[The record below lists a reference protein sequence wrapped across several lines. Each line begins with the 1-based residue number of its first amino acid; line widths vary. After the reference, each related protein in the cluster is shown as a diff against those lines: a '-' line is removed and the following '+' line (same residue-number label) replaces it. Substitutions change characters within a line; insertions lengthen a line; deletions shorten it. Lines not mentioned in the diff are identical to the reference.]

1 MLVKFWGINQG
12 GGDGD
17 GSVNYLLNERVKQ
30 GTAKVLKGDANL
42 TKSLLLSLTQK
53 HKACVG
59 CLSFEEPNIDESLK
73 YELMESFENALLTE
87 SMQNCYNILWVEHT
101 DKGRLELN
109 FVIPKIDLERQKAFN
124 PYYHKVDLKRIDTWQ
139 NVVNLKYTFTNP
151 KDLEKQ
157 QISNYHNTKT
167 PQGKAIF
174 KNYKELDNYLYNAV
188 TQGLLNSRAE
198 IIELL
203 QASNYEIT
211 RQGKDYISVK
221 LPNQQKAKR
230 LKGIIYDERFTEQRL
245 IEQELRE
252 YSQNKDTS
260 RERDTRE
267 ISTAPNTTPRATQ
280 SLIQELRDLEQQ
292 LHRHIEHKQ
301 RYYEKLHQS
310 TSKDPREPKE
320 QLLRARDNQQEIQGN
335 YTRGFTRDKETN
347 SQKFNREP
355 SQEILDTNSNFY
367 RGSSNHGIIDIAL
380 LQYYNATNQRP
391 IRAFIQN
398 EKIKTENRENRTREQ
413 GAREREQ
420 SFQGILPTAQER
432 ELRESNVERTLKQ
445 ATERFNQRSREL
457 TERERDFA
465 QRKEQRNREFRER
478 QKRAIDQARESYSRI
493 SKTKQRLLEIRGRN
507 LELEREL
514 RNAIPNAQ
522 HTISQISS
530 FRESRES
537 RIKASDTNLRTERN
551 HAQKRFTEHVRADF
565 TTRITERSNQR
576 ARDFTSSIQRIENTI
591 RYFRNNA
598 QARVRT
604 ILHNLYARTRD
615 AINTIKDIYRNA
627 KERIRDFFQRAD
639 ERLSKR
645 MEQETRELHAKT
657 TQLDRKIRE
666 HNQKIENERS
676 YSRGYGR

>member
-17 GSVNYLLNERVKQ
+17 GSVNYLLNERVEQ

-73 YELMESFENALLTE
+73 YELMESFENALLTQE
-87 SMQNCYNILWVEHT
+87 MQGRYNILWVEHT

-109 FVIPKIDLERQKAFN
+109 FVIPKIDLEIQKAFN

-139 NVVNLKYTFTNP
+139 NIVNLKHAFTNP

-174 KNYKELDNYLYNAV
+174 KNYKELNNYLYNAV

-211 RQGKDYISVK
+211 RRGKDYISVK

-245 IEQELRE
+245 IEQELGE

-267 ISTAPNTTPRATQ
+267 IPKAPNT
-280 SLIQELRDLEQQ
+280 LIQEIRDLEQQ
-292 LHRHIEHKQ
+292 LHRHIEYKQ
-301 RYYEKLHQS
+301 RYYERLHQS
-310 TSKDPREPKE
+310 TSNNKREPKE
-320 QLLRARDNQQEIQGN
+320 QLPRVRDSQQRTQQDYTNEVNRAR
-335 YTRGFTRDKETN
+335 ETN
-347 SQKFNREP
+347 PQEP
-355 SQEILDTNSNFY
+355 SQEILTNAPNFHHGASHY
-367 RGSSNHGIIDIAL
+367 GGNISRGILSNHSTQQG
-380 LQYYNATNQRP
+380 QG
-391 IRAFIQN
+391 IRAFTERSLSVKTRNRPTKQHQS
-398 EKIKTENRENRTREQ
+398 TENLQPNADQEIREKH
-413 GAREREQ
+413 AERM
-420 SFQGILPTAQER
+420 L
-432 ELRESNVERTLKQ
+432 NN
-445 ATERFNQRSREL
+445 ATEYFNQRSREL
-457 TERERDFA
+457 IKRERELTTN
-465 QRKEQRNREFRER
+465 KEQRDSEFRER
-478 QKRAIDQARESYSRI
+478 KQRAIDKARESYSRI
-493 SKTKQRLLEIRGRN
+493 SNAKQELRELKDRN
-507 LELEREL
+507 IKLEREL
-514 RNAIPNAQ
+514 RNAIANTQ
-522 HTISQISS
+522 HAIKEISIIRSD
-530 FRESRES
+530 RES

-551 HAQKRFTEHVRADF
+551 HAQKRFKGGLRTDSNN
-565 TTRITERSNQR
+565 RISTIRTQR
-576 ARDFTSSIQRIENTI
+576 ARDFTSSIQDTTNTI
-591 RYFRNNA
+591 REFRDHS
-598 QARVRT
+598 QTRTRT

-615 AINTIKDIYRNA
+615 TINAIKDIYRNA
-627 KERIRDFFQRAD
+627 KERIRDFFQTTD

-645 MEQETRELHAKT
+645 MEQETRDLHAKT

>member
-17 GSVNYLLNERVKQ
+17 GSVNYLLNERVEQ

-59 CLSFEEPNIDESLK
+59 CLSFEESNIDESLK
-73 YELMESFENALLTE
+73 YELMESFENALLTQE
-87 SMQNCYNILWVEHT
+87 MQNRYNILWVEHT

-109 FVIPKIDLERQKAFN
+109 FVIPKIDLGKQKAFN

-230 LKGIIYDERFTEQRL
+230 LKGIIYDERFAEQRL

-267 ISTAPNTTPRATQ
+267 ISKAPNTTPRATQ

-301 RYYEKLHQS
+301 RYYKKLHQS

-320 QLLRARDNQQEIQGN
+320 QLPKIRDSQQRTQQKHANETTRAR
-335 YTRGFTRDKETN
+335 ETN
-347 SQKFNREP
+347 PQEP
-355 SQEILDTNSNFY
+355 SQEILNTNSNFY
-367 RGSSNHGIIDIAL
+367 RGSSNHGSNISGGIL
-380 LQYYNATNQRP
+380 SNHSTQQGQG
-391 IRAFIQN
+391 IRAFTERSLSVKTRNRPTKQRQS
-398 EKIKTENRENRTREQ
+398 TENLQPNTDQEIREKH
-413 GAREREQ
+413 AERM
-420 SFQGILPTAQER
+420 
-432 ELRESNVERTLKQ
+432 LKY
-445 ATERFNQRSREL
+445 ATERFNQRNREL

-478 QKRAIDQARESYSRI
+478 QKRVIDQARESYSRI

-507 LELEREL
+507 IKLEREL

-537 RIKASDTNLRTERN
+537 RIKASDTNFRTERN
-551 HAQKRFTEHVRADF
+551 LAQKRFTDNVRTDF
-565 TTRITERSNQR
+565 TTRITEHSNQR

-591 RYFRNNA
+591 RDFRNNA

-645 MEQETRELHAKT
+645 MEQETRELHTKT

-666 HNQKIENERS
+666 HNQKIENERN
-676 YSRGYGR
+676 YSRNGR

>member
-12 GGDGD
+12 GGDGG
-17 GSVNYLLNERVKQ
+17 GSVNYLLNERAEQ
-30 GTAKVLKGDANL
+30 GTAKVLKGDATL

-59 CLSFEEPNIDESLK
+59 CLSFEESNIDESLK
-73 YELMESFENALLTE
+73 YELMESFENALLTQE
-87 SMQNCYNILWVEHT
+87 MQGRYNILWVEHT

-109 FVIPKIDLERQKAFN
+109 FVIPKIDLEKQKAFN

-151 KDLEKQ
+151 KDLKKQ

-245 IEQELRE
+245 IEQEFRE

-320 QLLRARDNQQEIQGN
+320 QLPRVRENQQRTQQD
-335 YTRGFTRDKETN
+335 YTSEVDRSRETMLPKH
-347 SQKFNREP
+347 SQK
-355 SQEILDTNSNFY
+355 ILTNAPNFHH
-367 RGSSNHGIIDIAL
+367 GSSHHGSNISGGILSNHSTKQG
-380 LQYYNATNQRP
+380 QG
-391 IRAFIQN
+391 IRAFT
-398 EKIKTENRENRTREQ
+398 EKSLSVKTRNRPTKQR
-413 GAREREQ
+413 Q
-420 SFQGILPTAQER
+420 STKILPTNTDQEIR
-432 ELRESNVERTLKQ
+432 RKNAERILKQ

-457 TERERDFA
+457 TERERELT

-493 SKTKQRLLEIRGRN
+493 SKTKQQLLEIRDRN

-514 RNAIPNAQ
+514 QNAIPNAQ
-522 HTISQISS
+522 HIISQISS
-530 FRESRES
+530 FRENRES
-537 RIKASDTNLRTERN
+537 RIESSDANLRTERN
-551 HAQKRFTEHVRADF
+551 LAQKRFTDNVRADF
-565 TTRITERSNQR
+565 TTRITECSNQR

-591 RYFRNNA
+591 REFRNNA
-598 QARVRT
+598 QERSRT
-604 ILHNLYARTRD
+604 ILHNLYTRTRD
-615 AINTIKDIYRNA
+615 AINAIKDIYRNA

-645 MEQETRELHAKT
+645 MEQETRE
-657 TQLDRKIRE
+657 
-666 HNQKIENERS
+666 HNQKIENERN
-676 YSRGYGR
+676 YRGYGR

>member
-30 GTAKVLKGDANL
+30 CTAKVLKGDANL

-59 CLSFEEPNIDESLK
+59 CLSFEESNINESLK

-87 SMQNCYNILWVEHT
+87 SMQNRYNILWVEHT

-267 ISTAPNTTPRATQ
+267 ISTAPNTTTRATQ

-292 LHRHIEHKQ
+292 LHRHIEYKQ
-301 RYYEKLHQS
+301 RYYERLHQA
-310 TSKDPREPKE
+310 DPSNPRDFKE
-320 QLLRARDNQQEIQGN
+320 QLPRVRDSQQRTQQNHANKTTRAR
-335 YTRGFTRDKETN
+335 ETN
-347 SQKFNREP
+347 PQEP
-355 SQEILDTNSNFY
+355 SQEILT
-367 RGSSNHGIIDIAL
+367 
-380 LQYYNATNQRP
+380 NATNFHHRISHHGGNISRGILSNHSTQQGQG
-391 IRAFIQN
+391 IRAFT
-398 EKIKTENRENRTREQ
+398 ERSLSVKTRNRPTKQR
-413 GAREREQ
+413 Q
-420 SFQGILPTAQER
+420 SAKILPTNTDQEIR
-432 ELRESNVERTLKQ
+432 RKNAERLLKQ
-445 ATERFNQRSREL
+445 VAECFNQRSREL
-457 TERERDFA
+457 TERERELTTN
-465 QRKEQRNREFRER
+465 KEQRDREFRER

-493 SKTKQRLLEIRGRN
+493 SKTKQRLQELRDRN
-507 LELEREL
+507 IKLEREL
-514 RNAIPNAQ
+514 RNAIANTQ
-522 HTISQISS
+522 HIISQISS

-551 HAQKRFTEHVRADF
+551 HAQKRFTEHVQSDF

-576 ARDFTSSIQRIENTI
+576 ARDFTSSIQKIENTI
-591 RYFRNNA
+591 RDFRNNA
-598 QARVRT
+598 QERART
-604 ILHNLYARTRD
+604 ILHDIYTRTRD
-615 AINTIKDIYRNA
+615 TINSIKDIYRNA
-627 KERIRDFFQRAD
+627 KERIRDFFQRTD

-645 MEQETRELHAKT
+645 MEQETRDLHTKT
-657 TQLDRKIRE
+657 TQLDGKIRE

>member
-1 MLVKFWGINQG
+1 MLVKFWGTNQG

-59 CLSFEEPNIDESLK
+59 CLSFEEPNINESLK
-73 YELMESFENALLTE
+73 YELMESFENALLTQE
-87 SMQNCYNILWVEHT
+87 MQGRYNILWVEHT

-124 PYYHKVDLKRIDTWQ
+124 PYYHKVDLKRIDTWKDCI
-139 NVVNLKYTFTNP
+139 NLKHNFTNP

-157 QISNYHNTKT
+157 HNIQQHQTKN
-167 PQGKAIF
+167 PQ
-174 KNYKELDNYLYNAV
+174 NKELLKTYEKLDKLIQDNL
-188 TQGLLNSRAE
+188 GKLFNSRAD
-198 IIELL
+198 IINFLKANQCEV
-203 QASNYEIT
+203 T

-221 LPNQQKAKR
+221 LPNEPKAKR
-230 LKGIIYDERFTEQRL
+230 LKGFYYHETFRTIADIRNQLSEARQRESQRERSNSHTTNDNHAEL
-245 IEQELRE
+245 LRE
-252 YSQNKDTS
+252 LENKLH
-260 RERDTRE
+260 ER
-267 ISTAPNTTPRATQ
+267 
-280 SLIQELRDLEQQ
+280 
-292 LHRHIEHKQ
+292 IEHKQ
-301 RYYEKLHQS
+301 RYYERLHQA
-310 TSKDPREPKE
+310 DPSNPRDFKE
-320 QLLRARDNQQEIQGN
+320 QPPRVRDSQQRTQQD
-335 YTRGFTRDKETN
+335 YTSEVDRFRETMLPKS
-347 SQKFNREP
+347 SQK
-355 SQEILDTNSNFY
+355 ILTDALKFPYGVSRNGSNIN
-367 RGSSNHGIIDIAL
+367 GGILPYHSAL
-380 LQYYNATNQRP
+380 QKQG
-391 IRAFIQN
+391 IRAF
-398 EKIKTENRENRTREQ
+398 TERKFATQTADRPTRQ
-413 GAREREQ
+413 RQ
-420 SFQGILPTAQER
+420 SAKILPTNTDQEI
-432 ELRESNVERTLKQ
+432 RESNAERILKQ
-445 ATERFNQRSREL
+445 ATERFNQRNRELAEREREL
-457 TERERDFA
+457 TA
-465 QRKEQRNREFRER
+465 SKEQRDSEFRER
-478 QKRAIDQARESYSRI
+478 QKPVINQARESYSRI
-493 SKTKQRLLEIRGRN
+493 SKTKQRLQELRDRN

-522 HTISQISS
+522 HATKEISIL
-530 FRESRES
+530 RNDRES
-537 RIKASDTNLRTERN
+537 RIKASDTNLRAERN
-551 HAQKRFTEHVRADF
+551 LAQKRFTDNVRTDF

-591 RYFRNNA
+591 RDFRNNA

-615 AINTIKDIYRNA
+615 AINAIKDIYRNA

-666 HNQKIENERS
+666 HNQRIENERN

>member
-17 GSVNYLLNERVKQ
+17 GSVNYLLNERVEQ

-59 CLSFEEPNIDESLK
+59 CLSFEEPDIDENLK
-73 YELMESFENALLTE
+73 HELIESFETTLLTE
-87 SMQNCYNILWVEHT
+87 KMQGRYNILWVEHT

-109 FVIPKIDLERQKAFN
+109 FVIPRIDLITQKAFT
-124 PYYHKVDLKRIDTWQ
+124 PYYHSADITRIDIWKDYT
-139 NVVNLKYTFTNP
+139 NLKHAFTNP

-157 QISNYHNTKT
+157 NTIQHHNTKT
-167 PQGKAIF
+167 PQGK
-174 KNYKELDNYLYNAV
+174 ELLETYEKLDKLIQDNL
-188 TQGLLNSRAE
+188 GKLFNSRDD
-198 IIELL
+198 IINFLKANQCEV
-203 QASNYEIT
+203 N

-221 LPNQQKAKR
+221 LPNEPKAKR
-230 LKGIIYDERFTEQRL
+230 LKGFYYHETFRTIADIREQLSEVRQRESQREYPNSQRANNNHAEL
-245 IEQELRE
+245 LRE
-252 YSQNKDTS
+252 LENKLH
-260 RERDTRE
+260 ER
-267 ISTAPNTTPRATQ
+267 
-280 SLIQELRDLEQQ
+280 
-292 LHRHIEHKQ
+292 IEHKQ
-301 RYYEKLHQS
+301 RYYERLHQADPS
-310 TSKDPREPKE
+310 NPRDFKEQPPGARESQQRTQQDYTSEVDRLRETMLQKPNQKILTDALKFSHGVSRNGSNINGGILPHHSALQKQGIRAFTERKFAIQTANRPIRQRQSAKILPTNTDQEIRRKNAE
-320 QLLRARDNQQEIQGN
+320 QLL
-335 YTRGFTRDKETN
+335 
-347 SQKFNREP
+347 
-355 SQEILDTNSNFY
+355 
-367 RGSSNHGIIDIAL
+367 
-380 LQYYNATNQRP
+380 
-391 IRAFIQN
+391 
-398 EKIKTENRENRTREQ
+398 
-413 GAREREQ
+413 
-420 SFQGILPTAQER
+420 
-432 ELRESNVERTLKQ
+432 KQ
-445 ATERFNQRSREL
+445 VAERFNQRNREL
-457 TERERDFA
+457 TERERDLA
-465 QRKEQRNREFRER
+465 QRKEQRDSKFREQ

-522 HTISQISS
+522 HIISQISS

-537 RIKASDTNLRTERN
+537 RIESINANLRIERSL
-551 HAQKRFTEHVRADF
+551 AQKRFTDNVQADF
-565 TTRITERSNQR
+565 TTRITECSNQR

-591 RYFRNNA
+591 RDFRNNA

-645 MEQETRELHAKT
+645 MEQETRELHTKT

-666 HNQKIENERS
+666 HNQKIENERN

>member
-17 GSVNYLLNERVKQ
+17 GSVNYLLNERVEQ

-59 CLSFEEPNIDESLK
+59 CLSFEESNINESLK
-73 YELMESFENALLTE
+73 YELMESFENALLTQE
-87 SMQNCYNILWVEHT
+87 MQGRYNILWVEHT

-109 FVIPKIDLERQKAFN
+109 FVIPKIDLGRQKAFN
-124 PYYHKVDLKRIDTWQ
+124 PYYHKVDLKRIDTWKDCI
-139 NVVNLKYTFTNP
+139 NLKHNFTNP

-174 KNYKELDNYLYNAV
+174 KSYKELDNYLYNAV

-252 YSQNKDTS
+252 YSQKKDTS
-260 RERDTRE
+260 RKRDTRE

-280 SLIQELRDLEQQ
+280 SLIQEIRNLEQQ
-292 LHRHIEHKQ
+292 LHRHIEYKQ
-301 RYYEKLHQS
+301 QYYKQLHEFN
-310 TSKDPREPKE
+310 SKEPREPKE
-320 QLLRARDNQQEIQGN
+320 QLPRVRESQQRTQQD
-335 YTRGFTRDKETN
+335 YTSEVDRPRETML
-347 SQKFNREP
+347 QKPN
-355 SQEILDTNSNFY
+355 QEILTNAPNFHH
-367 RGSSNHGIIDIAL
+367 GSSHHGSNINGGILSHHSAL
-380 LQYYNATNQRP
+380 QKQGIRAFTERKFATQTANRP
-391 IRAFIQN
+391 IRQ
-398 EKIKTENRENRTREQ
+398 R
-413 GAREREQ
+413 Q
-420 SFQGILPTAQER
+420 SAKILPTNTDQEIR
-432 ELRESNVERTLKQ
+432 RKNAERLLKQ
-445 ATERFNQRSREL
+445 VAERFNQRNREL
-457 TERERDFA
+457 AERERDLT

-493 SKTKQRLLEIRGRN
+493 SKTKQRLLEIRDRN

-514 RNAIPNAQ
+514 RNAIANTQ
-522 HTISQISS
+522 HIISQTSS

-537 RIKASDTNLRTERN
+537 RIESINANLRTERN
-551 HAQKRFTEHVRADF
+551 LAQKRFTDNVRADF
-565 TTRITERSNQR
+565 TARITECSNQR

-591 RYFRNNA
+591 REFRNNA
-598 QARVRT
+598 QARART

-615 AINTIKDIYRNA
+615 AINAIKDIYRNA
-627 KERIRDFFQRAD
+627 KERIRNFFQRAD
-639 ERLSKR
+639 ERLSRR

-666 HNQKIENERS
+666 YNQKIENERS

>member
-1 MLVKFWGINQG
+1 MLVKFWGIKQG
-12 GGDGD
+12 EGDGD

-59 CLSFEEPNIDESLK
+59 CLSFEEPDTDENLK
-73 YELMESFENALLTE
+73 HELIESFETALLTE
-87 SMQNCYNILWVEHT
+87 KMQGRYNILWVEHT

-109 FVIPKIDLERQKAFN
+109 FVIPKIDLVRQKAFN

-188 TQGLLNSRAE
+188 IQGLLNSRAE

-211 RQGKDYISVK
+211 RQGKDYIGVK

-292 LHRHIEHKQ
+292 LHRHIEYKQ

-310 TSKDPREPKE
+310 TSKDPRDLKE
-320 QLLRARDNQQEIQGN
+320 QPPRARENQQEIQGN

-355 SQEILDTNSNFY
+355 SQENLTDALKFS
-367 RGSSNHGIIDIAL
+367 HGISHNGSNINGGILPHHSAL
-380 LQYYNATNQRP
+380 QKQG
-391 IRAFIQN
+391 IRAFTERKFATQTADRPTRQRQS
-398 EKIKTENRENRTREQ
+398 TENLQPNADQEISGKN
-413 GAREREQ
+413 AERM
-420 SFQGILPTAQER
+420 
-432 ELRESNVERTLKQ
+432 LKY
-445 ATERFNQRSREL
+445 ATECFNQRSREL
-457 TERERDFA
+457 TERERDLT

-478 QKRAIDQARESYSRI
+478 QKRVINQARESYSRI
-493 SKTKQRLLEIRGRN
+493 SKTKQRLLEIRDRN
-507 LELEREL
+507 LELERDL
-514 RNAIPNAQ
+514 RNTIPNAQ
-522 HTISQISS
+522 HIISQISS

-537 RIKASDTNLRTERN
+537 RITASDTNLRTERN
-551 HAQKRFTEHVRADF
+551 FAQKRFTDNVRTDF

-576 ARDFTSSIQRIENTI
+576 VRGFTSSTQRITNSI
-591 RYFRNNA
+591 M
-598 QARVRT
+598 
-604 ILHNLYARTRD
+604 
-615 AINTIKDIYRNA
+615 
-627 KERIRDFFQRAD
+627 RI
-639 ERLSKR
+639 
-645 MEQETRELHAKT
+645 
-657 TQLDRKIRE
+657 
-666 HNQKIENERS
+666 
-676 YSRGYGR
+676 

>member
-1 MLVKFWGINQG
+1 MLVKFWGTNQG

-17 GSVNYLLNERVKQ
+17 GSVNYLLNERVEQ

-87 SMQNCYNILWVEHT
+87 SMQNRYNVLWVEHT

-109 FVIPKIDLERQKAFN
+109 FVIPKIDLEKQKAFN
-124 PYYHKVDLKRIDTWQ
+124 PYYHKVDLKRIDTWKDCI
-139 NVVNLKYTFTNP
+139 NLKHNFTNP

-157 QISNYHNTKT
+157 NTIQHHNTKT
-167 PQGKAIF
+167 PQGK
-174 KNYKELDNYLYNAV
+174 ELLETYEKLDKLIQENL
-188 TQGLLNSRAE
+188 GKLFNSRE
-198 IIELL
+198 DIINFLKANQCEV
-203 QASNYEIT
+203 N

-221 LPNQQKAKR
+221 LPNEPKAKR
-230 LKGIIYDERFTEQRL
+230 LKGFYYHETFRTIADIRNQLSEARQR
-245 IEQELRE
+245 ESQQEHPNYQRDSDNHAELLRE
-252 YSQNKDTS
+252 
-260 RERDTRE
+260 
-267 ISTAPNTTPRATQ
+267 
-280 SLIQELRDLEQQ
+280 LENE
-292 LHRHIEHKQ
+292 LHRHIEYKQ
-301 RYYEKLHQS
+301 QYYKQLHEFN
-310 TSKDPREPKE
+310 SKEPREPKE
-320 QLLRARDNQQEIQGN
+320 QLPRARENQQEIQGN
-335 YTRGFTRDKETN
+335 HANKTTRARETMLPKPNQKILTDALKFSHRVSRNGSNINGGILSHHSALQKQGIRAFTER
-347 SQKFNREP
+347 KF
-355 SQEILDTNSNFY
+355 
-367 RGSSNHGIIDIAL
+367 
-380 LQYYNATNQRP
+380 ATQTANRP
-391 IRAFIQN
+391 IRQ
-398 EKIKTENRENRTREQ
+398 R
-413 GAREREQ
+413 Q
-420 SFQGILPTAQER
+420 SAKILPTNTDQEIR
-432 ELRESNVERTLKQ
+432 RKNAERLLKQ
-445 ATERFNQRSREL
+445 VAECFNQRSREL
-457 TERERDFA
+457 TERERDLT

-514 RNAIPNAQ
+514 RNAIANTQ
-522 HTISQISS
+522 HIISQISS

-551 HAQKRFTEHVRADF
+551 HAQKRFTEQVRTDF

-576 ARDFTSSIQRIENTI
+576 ARDFTSSIQDTTNTI
-591 RYFRNNA
+591 RDFRNNA
-598 QARVRT
+598 QARART
-604 ILHNLYARTRD
+604 ILHNIYARTRD

-639 ERLSKR
+639 EQFSKR

-676 YSRGYGR
+676 YSCGYGR

>member
-17 GSVNYLLNERVKQ
+17 GSVNYLLNERVEQ

-59 CLSFEEPNIDESLK
+59 CLSFEESNIDESLK
-73 YELMESFENALLTE
+73 YELMESFENALLTQE
-87 SMQNCYNILWVEHT
+87 MQNRYNILWVEHT

-230 LKGIIYDERFTEQRL
+230 LKGIIYDERFAEQRL

-301 RYYEKLHQS
+301 RYYKKLHQS

-320 QLLRARDNQQEIQGN
+320 QLPKIRDSQQRTQQKHANETTRAR
-335 YTRGFTRDKETN
+335 ETN
-347 SQKFNREP
+347 PQEP
-355 SQEILDTNSNFY
+355 SQEILNTNSNFY
-367 RGSSNHGIIDIAL
+367 RGSSNHGSNISGGIL
-380 LQYYNATNQRP
+380 SNHSTQQGQG
-391 IRAFIQN
+391 IRAFTERSLSVKTRNRPTKQRQS
-398 EKIKTENRENRTREQ
+398 TENLQPNTDQEIRGKN
-413 GAREREQ
+413 AERM
-420 SFQGILPTAQER
+420 
-432 ELRESNVERTLKQ
+432 LKY
-445 ATERFNQRSREL
+445 ATECFNQRSREL
-457 TERERDFA
+457 AERERKLTA
-465 QRKEQRNREFRER
+465 SKEQQDSEFRER
-478 QKRAIDQARESYSRI
+478 QKRVIDQARESYSRI

-507 LELEREL
+507 IELEREL

-537 RIKASDTNLRTERN
+537 RIKASDTNFRTERN

-565 TTRITERSNQR
+565 TARITERSNQR
-576 ARDFTSSIQRIENTI
+576 AKDFTSSIQDTTDTI
-591 RYFRNNA
+591 REFRNNSQTRA
-598 QARVRT
+598 RT
-604 ILHNLYARTRD
+604 ILHGIYTRTRD
-615 AINTIKDIYRNA
+615 TINAIKDIYRNA

-645 MEQETRELHAKT
+645 MEQETRELHTKT

-666 HNQKIENERS
+666 HNQKIENERN
-676 YSRGYGR
+676 YSRDGR

>member
-1 MLVKFWGINQG
+1 MLVKFWGTNQG

-17 GSVNYLLNERVKQ
+17 GSVNYLLNERVEQ
-30 GTAKVLKGDANL
+30 GTAKVLKGDPNL

-59 CLSFEEPNIDESLK
+59 CLSFEESNIDEGLK
-73 YELMESFENALLTE
+73 YELMESFENALLTQE
-87 SMQNCYNILWVEHT
+87 MQGRYNILWVEHT

-151 KDLEKQ
+151 KDLKKQ

-252 YSQNKDTS
+252 YSQKKDTS
-260 RERDTRE
+260 RKRDTRE

-292 LHRHIEHKQ
+292 LHRHIEYKQ
-301 RYYEKLHQS
+301 QYYKQLHEFNS
-310 TSKDPREPKE
+310 EEPREPKE
-320 QLLRARDNQQEIQGN
+320 QLPRVRDSQQRTQQNHANKTTRARETNQQ
-335 YTRGFTRDKETN
+335 
-347 SQKFNREP
+347 EP
-355 SQEILDTNSNFY
+355 SQEILTNAPNFHH
-367 RGSSNHGIIDIAL
+367 GSSHHGSNVSGGILSHYSTKQGQGIRTFTERSL
-380 LQYYNATNQRP
+380 SVKTRNRPTKQR
-391 IRAFIQN
+391 RSA
-398 EKIKTENRENRTREQ
+398 K
-413 GAREREQ
+413 
-420 SFQGILPTAQER
+420 ILPTNTDQEIR
-432 ELRESNVERTLKQ
+432 RKNAERLLKQ
-445 ATERFNQRSREL
+445 VAERFNQRSREL
-457 TERERDFA
+457 TERERDLT

-493 SKTKQRLLEIRGRN
+493 SKAKQELRELKDRN
-507 LELEREL
+507 IKLEREL
-514 RNAIPNAQ
+514 RNAIANTQ
-522 HTISQISS
+522 HATKEISIL
-530 FRESRES
+530 REHRES
-537 RIKASDTNLRTERN
+537 RIESSDTNLRTERN
-551 HAQKRFTEHVRADF
+551 HAQKRFTEQVRTDF

-576 ARDFTSSIQRIENTI
+576 ARGFTSSIQRIENTI
-591 RYFRNNA
+591 RDFRNNSQTRA
-598 QARVRT
+598 RT

-615 AINTIKDIYRNA
+615 TINAIKNFYRDT
-627 KERIRDFFQRAD
+627 KERIRDFFQTTN

-645 MEQETRELHAKT
+645 MEQETRDLHAKT

-666 HNQKIENERS
+666 HNQKIENSRSSGRS
-676 YSRGYGR
+676 YR

>member
-17 GSVNYLLNERVKQ
+17 GSVNYLLNERVEQ

-59 CLSFEEPNIDESLK
+59 CLSFEESNIDESLK
-73 YELMESFENALLTE
+73 YELMESFENALLTQE
-87 SMQNCYNILWVEHT
+87 MQNRYNILWVEHT

-109 FVIPKIDLERQKAFN
+109 FVIPKIDLGKQKAFN

-230 LKGIIYDERFTEQRL
+230 LKGIIYDERFAEQRL

-267 ISTAPNTTPRATQ
+267 ISKAPNTTPRATQ

-301 RYYEKLHQS
+301 RYYKKLHQS

-320 QLLRARDNQQEIQGN
+320 QLPKIRDSQQRTQQKHANETTRAR
-335 YTRGFTRDKETN
+335 ETN
-347 SQKFNREP
+347 PQEP
-355 SQEILDTNSNFY
+355 SQEILNTNSNFY
-367 RGSSNHGIIDIAL
+367 RGSSNHGSNISGGIL
-380 LQYYNATNQRP
+380 SNHSTQQGQG
-391 IRAFIQN
+391 IRAFTERSLSVKTRNRPTKQRQS
-398 EKIKTENRENRTREQ
+398 TENLQPNTDQEIRGKN
-413 GAREREQ
+413 AERM
-420 SFQGILPTAQER
+420 
-432 ELRESNVERTLKQ
+432 LKY
-445 ATERFNQRSREL
+445 ATECFNQRSREL
-457 TERERDFA
+457 AERERKLTA
-465 QRKEQRNREFRER
+465 SKEQQDSEFRER
-478 QKRAIDQARESYSRI
+478 QKRVIDQARESYSRI

-507 LELEREL
+507 IELEREL

-537 RIKASDTNLRTERN
+537 RIKASDTNFRTERN

-565 TTRITERSNQR
+565 TARITERSNQR
-576 ARDFTSSIQRIENTI
+576 AKDFTSSIQDTTDTI
-591 RYFRNNA
+591 REFRNNSQTRA
-598 QARVRT
+598 RT
-604 ILHNLYARTRD
+604 ILHGIYTRTRD
-615 AINTIKDIYRNA
+615 TINAIKDIYRNA

-645 MEQETRELHAKT
+645 MEQETRELHTKT

-666 HNQKIENERS
+666 HNQKIENERN
-676 YSRGYGR
+676 YSRDGR

>member
-59 CLSFEEPNIDESLK
+59 CLSFEEPNINESLK

-87 SMQNCYNILWVEHT
+87 SMQNRYNILWVEHT

-109 FVIPKIDLERQKAFN
+109 FVIPRIDLITQKAFT
-124 PYYHKVDLKRIDTWQ
+124 PYYHSADITRIDIWKDYI
-139 NVVNLKYTFTNP
+139 NLKHVFTNP

-157 QISNYHNTKT
+157 HNMQFHNTKT
-167 PQGKAIF
+167 PQGKELLAIYE
-174 KNYKELDNYLYNAV
+174 KLDKLIQENL
-188 TQGLLNSRAE
+188 GKLFNSRE
-198 IIELL
+198 DIINFLKDNQCEV
-203 QASNYEIT
+203 T

-221 LPNQQKAKR
+221 LPNEPKTKR
-230 LKGIIYDERFTEQRL
+230 LKGFYYHEKFRSITDIREQIREARQRESQRERSNSYTTNNNHAEL
-245 IEQELRE
+245 LRE
-252 YSQNKDTS
+252 LENKLH
-260 RERDTRE
+260 ER
-267 ISTAPNTTPRATQ
+267 
-280 SLIQELRDLEQQ
+280 
-292 LHRHIEHKQ
+292 IEHKQ
-301 RYYEKLHQS
+301 RYYERLHQA
-310 TSKDPREPKE
+310 DPSNPRDFKE
-320 QLLRARDNQQEIQGN
+320 QPPGARESQQRTQQNHANET
-335 YTRGFTRDKETN
+335 TRTRETN
-347 SQKFNREP
+347 PQEP
-355 SQEILDTNSNFY
+355 SQEIFTNAPNFHYGASYYGSNIS
-367 RGSSNHGIIDIAL
+367 GGIL
-380 LQYYNATNQRP
+380 SHYSTQQGQG
-391 IRAFIQN
+391 IRAFTERSLSVKTRNRPTKQRQS
-398 EKIKTENRENRTREQ
+398 TENLRSNTDQEIRRKN
-413 GAREREQ
+413 AER
-420 SFQGILPTAQER
+420 I
-432 ELRESNVERTLKQ
+432 LKQ
-445 ATERFNQRSREL
+445 ATERFNQRNREL
-457 TERERDFA
+457 AERERELIA
-465 QRKEQRNREFRER
+465 SKEQQDSEFRER
-478 QKRAIDQARESYSRI
+478 QERVINQARESYSRI
-493 SKTKQRLLEIRGRN
+493 SKTKQRLLEIRGRD

-522 HTISQISS
+522 HIISQISS

-537 RIKASDTNLRTERN
+537 RIESINANLRTERSL
-551 HAQKRFTEHVRADF
+551 AQKRFTDNVRTDF

-591 RYFRNNA
+591 REFRNNA

-615 AINTIKDIYRNA
+615 AINAIKNIYRNA
-627 KERIRDFFQRAD
+627 KERIRNFFQRAD

-645 MEQETRELHAKT
+645 MEQETREIHTKT

-666 HNQKIENERS
+666 HNQKIENERN

>member
-1 MLVKFWGINQG
+1 MLVKFWGIKQG

-59 CLSFEEPNIDESLK
+59 CLSFEESNIDESLK
-73 YELMESFENALLTE
+73 YELMESFENALLTQE
-87 SMQNCYNILWVEHT
+87 MQGRYNILWVEHT

-109 FVIPKIDLERQKAFN
+109 FVIPRIDLITQKAFT
-124 PYYHKVDLKRIDTWQ
+124 PYYHSADITRIDIWKDYI
-139 NVVNLKYTFTNP
+139 NLKHVFTNP

-157 QISNYHNTKT
+157 HNMQCHNTKT
-167 PQGKAIF
+167 PHG
-174 KNYKELDNYLYNAV
+174 KELVKTYEKLDKLIQDNL
-188 TQGLLNSRAE
+188 GKLFNSRDD
-198 IIELL
+198 IINFLKDNQCEV
-203 QASNYEIT
+203 T

-221 LPNQQKAKR
+221 LPNEPKTKR
-230 LKGIIYDERFTEQRL
+230 LKGFYYHETFRSITDIREQISEVRQRESQRERQNNQRDSDNHAEL
-245 IEQELRE
+245 LRE
-252 YSQNKDTS
+252 LENK
-260 RERDTRE
+260 
-267 ISTAPNTTPRATQ
+267 
-280 SLIQELRDLEQQ
+280 
-292 LHRHIEHKQ
+292 LHECIEHKQ

-320 QLLRARDNQQEIQGN
+320 QLPRVRDSQQRTQQNHANETTRAR
-335 YTRGFTRDKETN
+335 ETN
-347 SQKFNREP
+347 PQEP
-355 SQEILDTNSNFY
+355 SQEILTNAPNFH
-367 RGSSNHGIIDIAL
+367 HGISHHGGNISRGIL
-380 LQYYNATNQRP
+380 SHHSTQQGQG
-391 IRAFIQN
+391 IRAFTERSLSVKTRNRPAKQRQS
-398 EKIKTENRENRTREQ
+398 TENLRPNADQEIR
-413 GAREREQ
+413 GKHAER
-420 SFQGILPTAQER
+420 I
-432 ELRESNVERTLKQ
+432 LKQ
-445 ATERFNQRSREL
+445 ATERFNQRNREL
-457 TERERDFA
+457 AERERKLTA
-465 QRKEQRNREFRER
+465 SKEQRDSEFRER
-478 QKRAIDQARESYSRI
+478 QKRAINQARESYSRI
-493 SKTKQRLLEIRGRN
+493 SKAKRRLQELRDRN

-514 RNAIPNAQ
+514 QNAIPNAQ

-537 RIKASDTNLRTERN
+537 RITASDTNLRTERN
-551 HAQKRFTEHVRADF
+551 HAQKRFTEHVQADF
-565 TTRITERSNQR
+565 TARITEHSNQR

-591 RYFRNNA
+591 RDFRNNA
-598 QARVRT
+598 QERTRT

-615 AINTIKDIYRNA
+615 AINAIKDIYRNA

-666 HNQKIENERS
+666 HDQKIENERN

>member
-87 SMQNCYNILWVEHT
+87 SMQNRYNILWVEHT

-124 PYYHKVDLKRIDTWQ
+124 PYYHKVDLKRIDTWKDCI
-139 NVVNLKYTFTNP
+139 NLKHNFTNP

-157 QISNYHNTKT
+157 HNIQQHQTKN
-167 PQGKAIF
+167 PQ
-174 KNYKELDNYLYNAV
+174 NKELLATYEKLDKLIQENL
-188 TQGLLNSRAE
+188 GKLFNSRE
-198 IIELL
+198 DIINFLK
-203 QASNYEIT
+203 ASQCEVT

-221 LPNQQKAKR
+221 LPNEPKAKR
-230 LKGIIYDERFTEQRL
+230 LKGFYYHETFRTIKDIREQLSEVRQRESQREYPNNQRDSGNHAEL
-245 IEQELRE
+245 LRE
-252 YSQNKDTS
+252 LENK
-260 RERDTRE
+260 
-267 ISTAPNTTPRATQ
+267 
-280 SLIQELRDLEQQ
+280 
-292 LHRHIEHKQ
+292 LHRHIEYKQ

-310 TSKDPREPKE
+310 TSKEPREPKE
-320 QLLRARDNQQEIQGN
+320 QLPRARENQQEIQGN
-335 YTRGFTRDKETN
+335 YTRGFTRDEETN

-355 SQEILDTNSNFY
+355 SQENLDTNSNFY
-367 RGSSNHGIIDIAL
+367 RGNSNHGIIDIAL
-380 LQYYNATNQRP
+380 LQYYNTTNQRP

-398 EKIKTENRENRTREQ
+398 EKIKTENRGIR
-413 GAREREQ
+413 AREQ
-420 SFQGILPTAQER
+420 SIQGILPTAQER
-432 ELRESNVERTLKQ
+432 ELRESNAEQTLKQ
-445 ATERFNQRSREL
+445 ATERFNQRNREL
-457 TERERDFA
+457 A
-465 QRKEQRNREFRER
+465 ER
-478 QKRAIDQARESYSRI
+478 QERVINQARESYSRI
-493 SKTKQRLLEIRGRN
+493 SKTKQRLLEIRDRN

-537 RIKASDTNLRTERN
+537 RIESSDANLRTERN
-551 HAQKRFTEHVRADF
+551 FAQKRFTDNVRSDF
-565 TTRITERSNQR
+565 TTRITEYSNQR
-576 ARDFTSSIQRIENTI
+576 ARGFTSSIQRITNSI
-591 RYFRNNA
+591 RGFRDHA
-598 QARVRT
+598 QTRVRT
-604 ILHNLYARTRD
+604 ILHDLYTRTKD
-615 AINTIKDIYRNA
+615 TINTIRSFYTNA
-627 KERIRDFFQRAD
+627 KERIRDFFKRAD

-645 MEQETRELHAKT
+645 MEQETRELYAR
-657 TQLDRKIRE
+657 TQELDQEIRK
-666 HNQKIENERS
+666 HNQKIDDERS

>member
-59 CLSFEEPNIDESLK
+59 CLSFEESNIDESLK

-87 SMQNCYNILWVEHT
+87 SMQNRYNILWVEHT

-109 FVIPKIDLERQKAFN
+109 FVIPRIDLITQKAFT
-124 PYYHKVDLKRIDTWQ
+124 PYYHSADITRIDIWKDYI
-139 NVVNLKYTFTNP
+139 NLKHVFTNP

-157 QISNYHNTKT
+157 HNMQCHNTKT
-167 PQGKAIF
+167 PQGK
-174 KNYKELDNYLYNAV
+174 ELLATYEKLDKLIQDNL
-188 TQGLLNSRAE
+188 GKLFNSRDD
-198 IIELL
+198 IINFLKDNQCEV
-203 QASNYEIT
+203 T

-221 LPNQQKAKR
+221 LPNEPKAKR
-230 LKGIIYDERFTEQRL
+230 LKGFYYHETFRSITDIRDQLSEVRQRESQRERPNYQSNHAEL
-245 IEQELRE
+245 LRE
-252 YSQNKDTS
+252 LENK
-260 RERDTRE
+260 
-267 ISTAPNTTPRATQ
+267 
-280 SLIQELRDLEQQ
+280 
-292 LHRHIEHKQ
+292 LHRHIEYKQ
-301 RYYEKLHQS
+301 RYYERLHQA
-310 TSKDPREPKE
+310 DPSNPRDLKE
-320 QLLRARDNQQEIQGN
+320 QPPRARESQQEIQGN

-355 SQEILDTNSNFY
+355 NQENLDTNSNFY
-367 RGSSNHGIIDIAL
+367 RGSSNHGIIDIDL
-380 LQYYNATNQRP
+380 SQHYNTPNQRP

-432 ELRESNVERTLKQ
+432 ELRESNAERTLKQ

-457 TERERDFA
+457 AERERKLTA
-465 QRKEQRNREFRER
+465 SKEQRDSKFRER
-478 QKRAIDQARESYSRI
+478 QERVINQARESYSRI
-493 SKTKQRLLEIRGRN
+493 SNAKQRLLEIRGRN

-514 RNAIPNAQ
+514 RNATSNTQ
-522 HTISQISS
+522 HATKEISIL
-530 FRESRES
+530 RNDRES
-537 RIKASDTNLRTERN
+537 RITASDANLRTERN
-551 HAQKRFTEHVRADF
+551 LAQKRFTDNVRTDF
-565 TTRITERSNQR
+565 TTRITEYSNQR
-576 ARDFTSSIQRIENTI
+576 ARDFTSSIQDTTDTI
-591 RYFRNNA
+591 RELRNNSQTRA
-598 QARVRT
+598 RT
-604 ILHNLYARTRD
+604 ILHGIYTRTRD
-615 AINTIKDIYRNA
+615 TINAIRSFYTNA
-627 KERIRDFFQRAD
+627 KERIRDFFQRTN

>member
-17 GSVNYLLNERVKQ
+17 GSVNYLLNERVEQ

-59 CLSFEEPNIDESLK
+59 CLSFEESNINDGLK
-73 YELMESFENALLTE
+73 YELMESFENALLTQE
-87 SMQNCYNILWVEHT
+87 MQGRYNILWVEHT

-109 FVIPKIDLERQKAFN
+109 FVIPKIDLGKQKAFN

-230 LKGIIYDERFTEQRL
+230 LKGIIYDERFAEQRL

-267 ISTAPNTTPRATQ
+267 ISKAPNTTPRATQ

-301 RYYEKLHQS
+301 RYYKKLHQS

-320 QLLRARDNQQEIQGN
+320 QLPKIRDSQQRTQQKHANETTRAR
-335 YTRGFTRDKETN
+335 ETN
-347 SQKFNREP
+347 PQEP
-355 SQEILDTNSNFY
+355 SQEILTNAPNFHYGANHHGGNISGDILSNY
-367 RGSSNHGIIDIAL
+367 STQQGQG
-380 LQYYNATNQRP
+380 
-391 IRAFIQN
+391 IRAFTERSLSVKTRNRPTKQRQS
-398 EKIKTENRENRTREQ
+398 TENLQPNTDQEIRGKN
-413 GAREREQ
+413 AERM
-420 SFQGILPTAQER
+420 
-432 ELRESNVERTLKQ
+432 LKY
-445 ATERFNQRSREL
+445 ATECFNQRSREL
-457 TERERDFA
+457 AERERKLTA
-465 QRKEQRNREFRER
+465 SKEQQDSEFRER
-478 QKRAIDQARESYSRI
+478 QKRAINQARESYSRI
-493 SKTKQRLLEIRGRN
+493 SKAKQGLREFRDRN
-507 LELEREL
+507 LKLEREL
-514 RNAIPNAQ
+514 RNATSNTQ
-522 HTISQISS
+522 RTTKEISIL
-530 FRESRES
+530 RNDRES
-537 RIKASDTNLRTERN
+537 RIKASDTNLRAERN
-551 HAQKRFTEHVRADF
+551 HAQKRFKGGLRADF
-565 TTRITERSNQR
+565 NNRISTSRTQR
-576 ARDFTSSIQRIENTI
+576 AKDFTSSIQRIENTI
-591 RYFRNNA
+591 RDFRNNA
-598 QARVRT
+598 QARART
-604 ILHNLYARTRD
+604 ILHNIYARTRD
-615 AINTIKDIYRNA
+615 TINAIKDIYRNA

-645 MEQETRELHAKT
+645 MEQETRELHTKT

-666 HNQKIENERS
+666 HNQKIENERN
-676 YSRGYGR
+676 YSRDGR

>member
-1 MLVKFWGINQG
+1 MLVKFWGTNQG

-17 GSVNYLLNERVKQ
+17 GSVNYLLNERVEQ

-59 CLSFEEPNIDESLK
+59 CLSFEESNINEGLK
-73 YELMESFENALLTE
+73 YELMESFENALLTQE
-87 SMQNCYNILWVEHT
+87 MQGRYNILWVEHT

-109 FVIPKIDLERQKAFN
+109 FVIPKIDLGRQKAFN

-151 KDLEKQ
+151 KDLKKQ

-230 LKGIIYDERFTEQRL
+230 LKGIIYDERFTKQRL

-252 YSQNKDTS
+252 YSQKKDTS
-260 RERDTRE
+260 RKRDTRE

-320 QLLRARDNQQEIQGN
+320 QLPRVRDSQQRTQQNHANET
-335 YTRGFTRDKETN
+335 TRTRETN
-347 SQKFNREP
+347 PQEP
-355 SQEILDTNSNFY
+355 SQEVLTNAPNFHH
-367 RGSSNHGIIDIAL
+367 GSSHHGSNINGGILSHHSAL
-380 LQYYNATNQRP
+380 QKQG
-391 IRAFIQN
+391 IRAFTERKFATQTAN
-398 EKIKTENRENRTREQ
+398 RPIKQR
-413 GAREREQ
+413 Q
-420 SFQGILPTAQER
+420 SAKILPTNTDQEIR
-432 ELRESNVERTLKQ
+432 RKNAERLLKQ
-445 ATERFNQRSREL
+445 VAERFNQRSREL
-457 TERERDFA
+457 TERERDLT

-493 SKTKQRLLEIRGRN
+493 SKAKQGLRELKDRN

-514 RNAIPNAQ
+514 RNAIANTQ
-522 HTISQISS
+522 HIISQISS

-551 HAQKRFTEHVRADF
+551 HAQIKEQETSQAQCKELKTQLENLETTLKKELEQSYTTFMQEHEMQLMQLKTSTETQKNELETSFKEQMSDF
-565 TTRITERSNQR
+565 QSEWSKKQESFIQKQHIWIERL
-576 ARDFTSSIQRIENTI
+576 ENTI
-591 RYFRNNA
+591 
-598 QARVRT
+598 
-604 ILHNLYARTRD
+604 
-615 AINTIKDIYRNA
+615 K
-627 KERIRDFFQRAD
+627 K
-639 ERLSKR
+639 
-645 MEQETRELHAKT
+645 
-657 TQLDRKIRE
+657 
-666 HNQKIENERS
+666 
-676 YSRGYGR
+676 

>member
-17 GSVNYLLNERVKQ
+17 GSVNYLLNERVEQ

-59 CLSFEEPNIDESLK
+59 CLSFEESNIDESLK
-73 YELMESFENALLTE
+73 YELMESFENALLTQE
-87 SMQNCYNILWVEHT
+87 MQNRYNILWVEHT

-151 KDLEKQ
+151 KDLKKQ

-292 LHRHIEHKQ
+292 LHRHIEYKQ
-301 RYYEKLHQS
+301 RYYERLHQA
-310 TSKDPREPKE
+310 DPSNPRDLKE
-320 QLLRARDNQQEIQGN
+320 QPPRARESQQEIQGN

-347 SQKFNREP
+347 SQKFNRES
-355 SQEILDTNSNFY
+355 SQENLTNAPNFHHGISHHGGNISGGIL
-367 RGSSNHGIIDIAL
+367 SNHSTQQG
-380 LQYYNATNQRP
+380 QG
-391 IRAFIQN
+391 IRAFTERSLSVKTRNRPTKQRQS
-398 EKIKTENRENRTREQ
+398 TENLQPNTNQEIRGKN
-413 GAREREQ
+413 AERM
-420 SFQGILPTAQER
+420 
-432 ELRESNVERTLKQ
+432 LKY
-445 ATERFNQRSREL
+445 AAECFNQRSREL
-457 TERERDFA
+457 AERERKLTA
-465 QRKEQRNREFRER
+465 SKEQRDSKFRER
-478 QKRAIDQARESYSRI
+478 QERVINQARESYSRI
-493 SKTKQRLLEIRGRN
+493 SNAKQRLLEIRGRN

-514 RNAIPNAQ
+514 RNATSNTQ
-522 HTISQISS
+522 HATKEISIL
-530 FRESRES
+530 RNDRES
-537 RIKASDTNLRTERN
+537 RITASDANLRTERN
-551 HAQKRFTEHVRADF
+551 LAQKRFTDNVRTDF
-565 TTRITERSNQR
+565 TTRITEYSNQR
-576 ARDFTSSIQRIENTI
+576 ARDFTSSIQDTTDTI
-591 RYFRNNA
+591 RELRNNSQTRA
-598 QARVRT
+598 RT
-604 ILHNLYARTRD
+604 ILHGIYTRTRD
-615 AINTIKDIYRNA
+615 TINAIRSFYTNA
-627 KERIRDFFQRAD
+627 KERIRDFFQRTN